1 MATGGLRRVLQWT
14 LPALPLLLFAL
25 LVLFAVPQ
33 PATVAAQVTVVCAV
47 VTFALLACE
56 LVAGAFAALGAE
68 PEAVV
73 PPSPAPM
80 RHPTVL
86 LAQFAAGV
94 RGSRA
99 PPAAS
104 V

>member
-1 MATGGLRRVLQWT
+1 MATGGLRRVLQWS
-14 LPALPLLLFAL
+14 LPALPALLFAM

-33 PATVAAQVTVVCAV
+33 PATVAVQVTVVCAV
-47 VTFALLACE
+47 VTFALLACG
-56 LVAGAFAALGAE
+56 LVACAFAALAAE
-68 PEAVV
+68 PEVVV
-73 PPSPAPM
+73 PPPPAPI
-80 RHPTVL
+80 RHPIVL
-86 LAQFAAGV
+86 LAQYAAGV